1 MKLASAIAL
10 TILAGSVMFSAQTAP
25 GTLDKIYVG
34 RDGLAHVVDASGK
47 DTAMSKEKDQVEVS
61 QPKLSTDRRT
71 AAWLVHQDNCCT
83 SYTIPTRL
91 AVYHGG
97 KKRILGDGLMIY
109 DWCFVADDSHIAMS
123 TGTVHFMQS
132 RHLLLFDI
140 PSARR
145 LQEWT
150 GAQDETP
157 PSWAKNLKQ

>member
-1 MKLASAIAL
+1 MKFAIRIAVTVLAAAL
-10 TILAGSVMFSAQTAP
+10 TISAQTDP
-25 GTLDKIYVG
+25 RTFEKIYVG
-34 RDGLAHVVDASGK
+34 TDGLAHLVDVSGK
-47 DTAMSKEKDQVEVS
+47 DTAMPKEKDQVEVS
-61 QPKLSTDRRT
+61 EPRLSTDRRT

-109 DWCFVADDSHIAMS
+109 DWCFVADDSQIAMS
-123 TGTVHFMQS
+123 TGTVHFTDS

-140 PSARR
+140 RSGHR

-150 GAQDETP
+150 GAPDQTP
-157 PSWAKNLKQ
+157 PSWAKDLQQ